1 MTDQPDVRHETVLK
15 PAGESLAAVYAAAL
29 LETLPLDEE
38 ARAVAAELGKLAA
51 LLDEEAGFEAL
62 LAGALLTRRERV
74 EMAGRVFH
82 GRVSQP
88 VEALL
93 GVMAEAGRMELL
105 GGVARTFRAAMHRR
119 EGKVEV
125 QVTTAVPLDE
135 SARRHVREVL
145 AEALRAEPVLS
156 LRVDRGLLGG
166 MTLRIGDQ
174 LFDASVRTELRRL
187 QQRLAEEL
195 TAEAQP

>member
-1 MTDQPDVRHETVLK
+1 
-15 PAGESLAAVYAAAL
+15 
-29 LETLPLDEE
+29 
-38 ARAVAAELGKLAA
+38 
-51 LLDEEAGFEAL
+51 
-62 LAGALLTRRERV
+62 
-74 EMAGRVFH
+74 
-82 GRVSQP
+82 
-88 VEALL
+88 
-93 GVMAEAGRMELL
+93 
-105 GGVARTFRAAMHRR
+105 
-119 EGKVEV
+119 
-125 QVTTAVPLDE
+125 VTTAVPLDE